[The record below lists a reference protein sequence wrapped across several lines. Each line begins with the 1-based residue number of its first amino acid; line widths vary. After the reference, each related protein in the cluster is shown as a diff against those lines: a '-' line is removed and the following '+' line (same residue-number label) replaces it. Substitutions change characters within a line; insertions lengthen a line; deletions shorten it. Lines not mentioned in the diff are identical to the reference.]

1 MSVIT
6 IFSGTYCRQDAIVS
20 KVLDRTGFTA
30 IAEEEIVGR
39 AGELSGLKTEKVR
52 RAFWARTSVFNC
64 FTHEKERAVA
74 CLRQAVAERLSDDRL
89 LLTGFPV
96 LLIPQEIGHVLR
108 VCLIAEHKSR
118 LEWCCAEEGI
128 STARASGK
136 LQRDDED
143 RAAWVNYLLQKEDP
157 WDPALYDIV
166 IPTDKTDAEE
176 AVTLIAENALGDA
189 VARTE
194 QSERAV
200 RSFQLASRVEAH
212 LCRHGHCVGVSAEDG
227 RVTLTINQHV
237 LRLGHLEKELE
248 KLAREV
254 SGVTAVETRVG
265 KDFYQADIY
274 RRYDFEKP
282 SKVLLVDDERE
293 FVKTLSERLSMRDMG
308 SAVVYD
314 GESALELISSDEP
327 EVMVLDLKMPGVD
340 GIEVLRRV
348 KAERPEIEVIILTG
362 HGSEEDRKICMQM
375 GAFAY
380 LQKPVDIAK
389 LCETLEKAQQ
399 KVRRNR
405 GDGNGSSVPSE

>member
-6 IFSGTYCRQDAIVS
+6 IFSGSYCRQDAIVS
-20 KVLDRTGFTA
+20 KVIERTGFTA
-30 IAEEEIVGR
+30 VDEERIVAR
-39 AGELSGLKTEKVR
+39 AGELSGLKEEKIL
-52 RAFWARTSVFNC
+52 RAFWARPSVFNC

-89 LLTGFPV
+89 LLAGFTA
-96 LLIPQEIGHVLR
+96 LLIPQEISHVLR
-108 VCLIAEHKSR
+108 VCLIADHKSR
-118 LEWCCAEEGI
+118 LAWCRAEEGI

-143 RAAWVNYLLQKEDP
+143 RAAWVNYLLKKEDP
-157 WDPALYDIV
+157 WDAGLYDIV
-166 IPTDKTDAEE
+166 IPTDKTSLDE
-176 AVTLIAENALGDA
+176 AVSLIVENALGDA

-200 RSFQLASRVEAH
+200 RDFQLASRVEAH
-212 LCRHGHCVGVSAEDG
+212 LCRRGHCVAVAAQDG

-248 KLAREV
+248 KLALEV

-265 KDFYQADIY
+265 EDFYKADIY

-362 HGSEEDRKICMQM
+362 HGSEEDRKTCMQM

-389 LCETLEKAQQ
+389 LCETLEKAQR
-399 KVRRNR
+399 KVRRTR
-405 GDGNGSSVPSE
+405 EGGK

>member
-6 IFSGTYCRQDAIVS
+6 LFSGSYCRQDEIVS
-20 KVLDRTGFTA
+20 RVLEQTGFSA
-30 IAEEEIVGR
+30 VPEDDIVARAAEL
-39 AGELSGLKTEKVR
+39 AGLRTEKIL
-52 RAFWARTSVFNC
+52 RAFWARASVFNC

-74 CLRQAVAERLSDDRL
+74 ALRLAVAERLSDDRL
-89 LLTGFPV
+89 LMTGLPV
-96 LLIPQEIGHVLR
+96 MLIPQRIRHVLR
-108 VCLIAEHKSR
+108 VCLIAERKAR
-118 LEWCCAEEGI
+118 LACCVRQEKI
-128 STARASGK
+128 SEARATGK

-143 RAAWVNYLLQKEDP
+143 RAAWVDYLFDKPDP
-157 WDPALYDIV
+157 WDPALYDII
-166 IPTDKTDAEE
+166 IPTDKTGVEE
-176 AVTLIAENALGDA
+176 ASALIAENALAEA
-189 VARTE
+189 VACTE
-194 QSERAV
+194 ASWQAV
-200 RSFQLASRVEAH
+200 RDFALASRVEAH
-212 LCRHGHCVGVSAEDG
+212 LCGRGHCVSVSAENG

-237 LRLGHLEKELE
+237 LRLGHLERELE

-254 SGVTAVETRVG
+254 PGVKAVETRVG

-274 RRYDFEKP
+274 RRYDFKKP

-314 GESALELISSDEP
+314 GESALELIRRDEP

-348 KAERPEIEVIILTG
+348 KTERPGIEVIILTG
-362 HGSEEDRKICMQM
+362 HGSEEDRRICMEM

-399 KVRRNR
+399 KVQRNR
-405 GDGNGSSVPSE
+405 QDGA

>member
-6 IFSGTYCRQDAIVS
+6 IFSGTYCRQDEIVS
-20 KVLDRTGFTA
+20 SVLNHTGFA
-30 IAEEEIVGR
+30 AVDEQQIVVR
-39 AGELSGLKTEKVR
+39 AAELSGLKTEKVL
-52 RAFWARTSVFNC
+52 RAFRARVSVFNR

-74 CLRQAVAERLSDDRL
+74 GLRQAVAERLSDDRL

-96 LLIPQEIGHVLR
+96 MLIPQQISHVLR
-108 VCLIAEHKSR
+108 VCLIAERKSR
-118 LEWCCAEEGI
+118 QAWCCRQEGI
-128 STARASGK
+128 STARAAGR

-143 RAAWVNYLLQKEDP
+143 RVAWVNYLLHKNDP
-157 WDPALYDIV
+157 WDPALYDII
-166 IPTDKTDAEE
+166 IPTDKTSVDE
-176 AVTLIAENALGDA
+176 AASLIGENALGEA
-189 VARTE
+189 VVPTE
-194 QSERAV
+194 DSWRAV
-200 RSFQLASRVEAH
+200 RDFQLASRVEAH
-212 LCRHGHCVGVSAEDG
+212 LCSRGHCVEVSAERG
-227 RVTLTINQHV
+227 RVTLTIHQHV
-237 LRLGHLEKELE
+237 LRSAHLERELE

-254 SGVTAVETRVG
+254 PGVEAVETRVG

-314 GESALELISSDEP
+314 GESALELIDRDDP

-362 HGSEEDRKICMQM
+362 HGSEEDRRICMGM

-380 LQKPVDIAK
+380 LQKPGDIAK

-399 KVRRNR
+399 KVQRHRR
-405 GDGNGSSVPSE
+405 DCP

>member
-6 IFSGTYCRQDAIVS
+6 IFSGTYCQQEVIVS
-20 KVLDRTGFTA
+20 EVLDKTGFTVV
-30 IAEEEIVGR
+30 AEEQILAR
-39 AGELSGLKTEKVR
+39 AGELAGLRTDKIR
-52 RAFWARTSVFNC
+52 RSFWARTSVFNC

-96 LLIPQEIGHVLR
+96 MLIPQQIGHVLR
-108 VCLIAEHKSR
+108 VCLIADHKSR
-118 LEWCCAEEGI
+118 LAWCCGKEGI

-143 RAAWVNYLLQKEDP
+143 RAAWVNYLLGKEDP

-166 IPTDKTDAEE
+166 IPTDKAGTDE
-176 AVTLIAENALGDA
+176 AVSLIVKNALGDA

-194 QSERAV
+194 QSVRAV
-200 RSFQLASRVEAH
+200 RNFQLASRVEAH
-212 LCRHGHCVGVSAEDG
+212 LCSRGHCVVVSAADG
-227 RVTLTINQHV
+227 VVTLTINQHV

-248 KLAREV
+248 KLALEV
-254 SGVTAVETRVG
+254 PGVIAVETRVG

-282 SKVLLVDDERE
+282 SRVLLVDDERE
-293 FVKTLSERLSMRDMG
+293 FVKTLSERLIMRDMG

-314 GESALELISSDEP
+314 GESALELISNDEP

-348 KAERPEIEVIILTG
+348 KADRPEIEVIILTG
-362 HGSEEDRKICMQM
+362 HGSDEDRKTCMDM

-380 LQKPVDIAK
+380 LQKPVDIAR

-405 GDGNGSSVPSE
+405 RDGS

>member
-6 IFSGTYCRQDAIVS
+6 IFSGTYCRQEVIVPE
-20 KVLDRTGFTA
+20 VLEQTGFTA
-30 IAEEEIVGR
+30 VAEEQVIAR
-39 AGELSGLKTEKVR
+39 AGELAGLKTEKIL

-74 CLRQAVAERLSDDRL
+74 CLRQAVAEQLSDDRL

-96 LLIPQEIGHVLR
+96 MLIPQQIGHVLR
-108 VCLIAEHKSR
+108 VCLIADHKSR
-118 LEWCCAEEGI
+118 LEWCCGEEGI

-136 LQRDDED
+136 LQRDDEE
-143 RAAWVNYLLQKEDP
+143 RAAWVNYLFKRQDP

-166 IPTDKTDAEE
+166 IPTDKTSTEE
-176 AVTLIAENALGDA
+176 AVSLIVENAQGIA

-194 QSERAV
+194 QSEKAV
-200 RSFQLASRVEAH
+200 RNFQLASRVEAH
-212 LCRHGHCVGVSAEDG
+212 LCRRGHCVAVSAEDG

-248 KLAREV
+248 KLALEV
-254 SGVTAVETRVG
+254 PGVSAVETRVG
-265 KDFYQADIY
+265 EDFYQADIY

-314 GESALELISSDEP
+314 GESALELIRSDEP

-362 HGSEEDRKICMQM
+362 HGSEEDRKTCMGM

-405 GDGNGSSVPSE
+405 KDNS